1 MEIKRKNELMLILTV
16 NKNNFQ
22 KEVLESDRPVLID
35 FWASWCGP
43 CKAISPMID
52 EISEE
57 HPEIKVCKINIDEE
71 QELATQFDIMSV
83 PTLLVIKDG
92 KVVNQSVGLKPKN
105 QILQML

>member
-1 MEIKRKNELMLILTV
+1 MAVLVIDKS
-16 NKNNFQ
+16 NFQ

-92 KVVNQSVGLKPKN
+92 KEVNRSVGLKPKN
-105 QILQML
+105 QILQMF

>member
-1 MEIKRKNELMLILTV
+1 MSVILV
-16 NKNNFQ
+16 SKNNFQ

-43 CKAISPMID
+43 CKSLSPIID

-57 HPEIKVCKINIDEE
+57 HSEIKVCKVNIDEE
-71 QELATQFDIMSV
+71 QELASHFDIMSV
-83 PTLLVIKDG
+83 PTLLVIKGG

-105 QILQML
+105 QILEML

>member
-1 MEIKRKNELMLILTV
+1 MAVLVIDKS
-16 NKNNFQ
+16 NFQ

-43 CKAISPMID
+43 CKAISPIID
-52 EISEE
+52 EISEK

-105 QILQML
+105 QSLQML

>member
-1 MEIKRKNELMLILTV
+1 MSVLLV

-43 CKAISPMID
+43 CKAISPIID
-52 EISEE
+52 EISEK

-71 QELATQFDIMSV
+71 QELATQFDILSV

-92 KVVNQSVGLKPKN
+92 KVINQSVGLKPKN
-105 QILQML
+105 QILEML

>member
-1 MEIKRKNELMLILTV
+1 MSVLLV

-22 KEVLESDRPVLID
+22 QEVLESDRPVLID

-43 CKAISPMID
+43 CKAISPIID
-52 EISEE
+52 EISEK
-57 HPEIKVCKINIDEE
+57 HPEIKVCKTNIDEE

-105 QILQML
+105 QILEMF

>member
-1 MEIKRKNELMLILTV
+1 MSVLLV

-22 KEVLESDRPVLID
+22 QEVLESDRPVLID

>member
-1 MEIKRKNELMLILTV
+1 MSVLAV

-22 KEVLESDRPVLID
+22 REVLESDRPVLLD

-43 CKAISPMID
+43 CKAVSPIID
-52 EISEE
+52 EISAE

-71 QELATQFDIMSV
+71 QELAAQFDIMSV

-92 KVVNQSVGLKPKN
+92 KVANQSVGLKPKN
-105 QILQML
+105 QILEIL

>member
-1 MEIKRKNELMLILTV
+1 MSVLLV

-71 QELATQFDIMSV
+71 Q
-83 PTLLVIKDG
+83 
-92 KVVNQSVGLKPKN
+92 
-105 QILQML
+105 

>member
-1 MEIKRKNELMLILTV
+1 MSVLLV

-22 KEVLESDRPVLID
+22 QEVLESDRPVLID

-92 KVVNQSVGLKPKN
+92 KEVNRSVGLKPKN
-105 QILQML
+105 QILQMF

>member
-1 MEIKRKNELMLILTV
+1 MSVLLV